1 MRKSAFFC
9 GVLCLLYVGLGLVAG
24 LLPIDLWSYILDLF
38 IERDT
43 HTYYKIVPTEGAN
56 YQIAF
61 ATLLGIALIA
71 LSKIKFKNTSGGQA

>member
-1 MRKSAFFC
+1 M
-9 GVLCLLYVGLGLVAG
+9 GLGLVAG